1 MLRRL
6 VYILILMAI
15 CYSSALSQDLKL
27 FSPEQREAA
36 SGSHVVIMDFLERYF
51 NHLPK
56 TKHTSIPIK
65 MADDK
70 VYFRNGRLADLKQI
84 ADTMPFSINLS
95 YRYYEVEW
103 KKQDEPFVTVVFPA
117 QYDLILGM
125 QQDEAQQKFKETIT
139 AASPRKDSIIIPQ
152 EKVKLEDSI
161 FMVKHEYLEL
171 ESFNDATYYKYNK
184 VDKAYSPYFDMAHL
198 DYSAANLFQNL
209 ISDADYQMYV
219 EQSVYGLK
227 TINYTISLRQWLDYC
242 AQWGLKTYVG
252 IEEQREDGL
261 LALVIAENKDFS
273 FNHMLS
279 VVIPDKFVTDKNVV
293 LKVRM
298 TPYIPTHNVKN
309 LFQKES
315 INRRRIKWQ

>member
-1 MLRRL
+1 MSKRSVIILLLL
-6 VYILILMAI
+6 VM
-15 CYSSALSQDLKL
+15 CCTSVSSQNLKL
-27 FSPEQREAA
+27 FSPEQRETA
-36 SGSHVVIMDFLERYF
+36 SRSHVIVMDFLERYF
-51 NHLPK
+51 NILPQ
-56 TKHTSIPIK
+56 TKHTTTSIK

-70 VYFRNGRLADLKQI
+70 VYFRNGRLSDLYQI

-103 KKQDEPFVTVVFPA
+103 KKQDKPFITIVFPA

-125 QQDEAQQKFKETIT
+125 QQNEAQQKFKETII
-139 AASPRKDSIIIPQ
+139 ASAQRKNSIQIPLKK
-152 EKVKLEDSI
+152 EKLMDNIYISKTN
-161 FMVKHEYLEL
+161 YLEL
-171 ESFNDATYYKYNK
+171 ESFNDATYYIYNNVK
-184 VDKAYSPYFDMAHL
+184 GAFSPYYDVAHL
-198 DYSAANLFQNL
+198 DYSAANLFHGL
-209 ISDADYQMYV
+209 IHDADYMMYV

-242 AQWGLKTYVG
+242 AEWGLNIYFG

-261 LALVIAENKDFS
+261 LALVIAENQDLC

-279 VVIPDKFVTDKNVV
+279 VIIPDKFVTNKNSV
-293 LKVRM
+293 LKARL

-315 INRRRIKWQ
+315 VNRRKIKWQ

>member
-1 MLRRL
+1 MSLRS
-6 VYILILMAI
+6 VYILTLLGMSIA
-15 CYSSALSQDLKL
+15 SASSQDLKL
-27 FSPEQREAA
+27 FSPEQREIA
-36 SGSHVVIMDFLERYF
+36 SSSHVIVMDFLERYF
-51 NHLPK
+51 NNLPK

-70 VYFRNGRLADLKQI
+70 VYFRNGRLADLSQI
-84 ADTMPFSINLS
+84 VDTMPFSINLS

-103 KKQDEPFVTVVFPA
+103 KKQDKPFVTIVFPA

-125 QQDEAQQKFKETIT
+125 QQNEAQQKFKETIL
-139 AASPRKDSIIIPQ
+139 AASPRKDSVMIPQ
-152 EKVKLEDSI
+152 EKVMLEDSI
-161 FMVKHEYLEL
+161 FMVKNEYLEL
-171 ESFNDATYYKYNK
+171 ESFNDATYYIYNK
-184 VDKAYSPYFDMAHL
+184 VDSTFSPYFDTAHL
-198 DYSAANLFQNL
+198 GYSAANLFQNL

-242 AQWGLKTYVG
+242 AAWGMKVYFGV
-252 IEEQREDGL
+252 EEQREDGL
-261 LALVIAENKDFS
+261 LVLVIAENKDFS

-279 VVIPDKFVTDKNVV
+279 VVIPDKFVTDKKAV
-293 LKVRM
+293 LKVRL